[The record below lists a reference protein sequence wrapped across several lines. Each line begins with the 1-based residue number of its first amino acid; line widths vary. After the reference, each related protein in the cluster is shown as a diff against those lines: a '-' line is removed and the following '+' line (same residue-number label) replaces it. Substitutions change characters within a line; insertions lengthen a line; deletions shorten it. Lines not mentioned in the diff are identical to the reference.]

1 MIAEFVTVGIPI
13 LVRVFNIIFLIMN
26 TKFLS
31 HHLLSLVL
39 MVALAVPLVAC
50 AFGNSSILSTDYRL
64 SGDPIGSNSSIE
76 DDTIV
81 IGQKDSGKYIESY
94 SLEWNAPDG
103 KDISIAYRSHI
114 QDYGWVQ
121 WSPSGQE
128 VAYEQ
133 YFGVD
138 TIQIMLYGKDAFMYD
153 VSYRIAIVGED
164 WQEWVSDGAVAGIPD
179 EHRPIEAIEIRLE
192 LNEEYEP
199 ATWTITE
206 FGDDSG
212 NQAMFYTMRNNNDGT
227 LIVVDGGWN
236 ENEAQVRSV
245 ITLFGGHVDHWFL
258 THYDEDHA
266 SVFNAIYADPQGIEI
281 GEVYCTPLDY
291 EYYLECA
298 ADRWWD
304 VPWVYETFL
313 NQTEGD
319 ERINY
324 LNRGD
329 YFEIDGLQFE
339 VFNSYDQ
346 IVVDTGTRD
355 VANYASL
362 MFKITGEEDT
372 FLFCGDVYNGMG
384 MQLLEMYGDE
394 LDAEYVQP
402 GHHGNH
408 SMPAEFYEAIGP
420 EVMFFDGP
428 AWLTESD
435 DYTAKAL
442 IEWCHENG
450 IVTYEYATAPNSIP
464 FN

>member
-1 MIAEFVTVGIPI
+1 MRRKVSVTMLIAVMTGIS
-13 LVRVFNIIFLIMN
+13 VV
-26 TKFLS
+26 
-31 HHLLSLVL
+31 LLSSCSLFSKYEL
-39 MVALAVPLVAC
+39 SAV
-50 AFGNSSILSTDYRL
+50 YRL
-64 SGDPIGSNSSIE
+64 HDDEFDTEVKLNE
-76 DDTIV
+76 DTLV
-81 IGQKDSGKYIESY
+81 IGQKDSGRYLESF
-94 SLEWNAPDG
+94 SVEFEAPSG
-103 KDISIAYRSHI
+103 KDVSLAYRGHV
-114 QDYGWVQ
+114 QDAGWIE
-121 WSPSGQE
+121 WMPSGGSVFYAQHYGIDA
-128 VAYEQ
+128 VQFAL
-133 YFGVD
+133 
-138 TIQIMLYGKDAFMYD
+138 MGKDAFMYD
-153 VSYRIAIVGED
+153 VSYRIAVVGED
-164 WQEWVSDGAVAGIPD
+164 WQEWVSNGAMAGVPD

-192 LNEEYEP
+192 INEEYKA
-199 ATWTITE
+199 ATWAITE

-212 NQAMFYTMRNNNDGT
+212 NQAMFYTIRNNNDGT
-227 LIVVDGGWN
+227 LIIVDGGWN

-245 ITLFGGHVDHWFL
+245 INLFGGRVDHWFL

-266 SVFNAIYADPQGIEI
+266 SVFNAIYADPQEIEI
-281 GEVYCTPLDY
+281 GKVYCTPLDY
-291 EYYLECA
+291 DYYLECA

-319 ERINY
+319 ERIHY

-329 YFEIDGLQFE
+329 SFEIDGLQFE

-384 MQLLEMYGDE
+384 MQLLDMYGDE

-435 DYTAKAL
+435 DYTAKSL